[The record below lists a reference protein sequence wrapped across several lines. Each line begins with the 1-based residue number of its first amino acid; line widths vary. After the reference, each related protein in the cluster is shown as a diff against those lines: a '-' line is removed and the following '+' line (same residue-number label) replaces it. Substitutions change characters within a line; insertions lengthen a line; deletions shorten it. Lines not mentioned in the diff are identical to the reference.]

1 MNSKLQRDLSQLL
14 QAEIITPQVEQDI
27 SGYYASKKTGKES
40 INTLL
45 IIFGILGSLLVGLGI
60 ILILAHNWDQ
70 FSRSMKTLFSF
81 VPLVI
86 GQLIAAYALFKKKG
100 AAWREGAATFLFFA
114 IGASIS
120 LISQVY
126 NIPGSMQVFLL
137 TWILLA
143 APLIYLLRSHAASI
157 LYLLFITIYA
167 CNVGYFNDMSPWWYL
182 ALLLAIIPHYY
193 MQIKSAPK
201 SVITSLYHWLIPL
214 SVLISLGAFVSG
226 EEFIG
231 FLMYISLFGLF
242 YNLGKLP
249 YFQKLRLRT
258 NGYLLLGSLG
268 TVVTLMFMTFNWMWN
283 EFDSIQISSQD
294 TIITVVLALSALGV
308 LGFLHLKKHIV
319 EFNVFQYAFIIF
331 GMIYFMAPWGE
342 ELATI
347 LTNILV
353 FGLGIF
359 AIKTGAKKE
368 RYSILNY
375 GLLIITSLIT
385 CRFFDMHISF
395 VFRGLIFVAIGVG
408 FFVANYLMHK
418 KQQKLNTEN
427 YD

>member
-1 MNSKLQRDLSQLL
+1 MNSKLQREVNELL
-14 QAEIITPQVEQDI
+14 QAEVITPQVAEDI
-27 SGYYASKKTGKES
+27 SAYYASKKTGKES
-40 INTLL
+40 TNTLL
-45 IIFGILGSLLVGLGI
+45 TIFGILGSLLVGLGV

-70 FSRSMKTLFSF
+70 FPRSVKTFFSF

-86 GQLIAAYALFKKKG
+86 GQLIAAYAIFKKKG
-100 AAWREGAATFLFFA
+100 SAWREGAATFLFFA

-126 NIPGSMQVFLL
+126 NIPGSMQVYLL

-182 ALLLAIIPHYY
+182 ALLCVIAPQYY
-193 MQIKSAPK
+193 MQIKNAPNSA
-201 SVITSLYHWLIPL
+201 ITNVYHWLIPL

-242 YNLGKLP
+242 YNIGKLP
-249 YFQKLRLRT
+249 FFQHLRLRA

-268 TVVTLMFMTFNWMWN
+268 TIITLMFMTFSWIWK
-283 EFDSIQISSQD
+283 EFDPGLVSSQD
-294 TIITVVLALSALGV
+294 TFITIVLALAAIGV
-308 LGFLHLKKHIV
+308 LAYLHLKKHLT
-319 EFNVFQYAFIIF
+319 EFNLFQYAFIIF
-331 GMIYFMAPWGE
+331 GLIYFMAPLGE
-342 ELATI
+342 ELPKI
-347 LTNILV
+347 LTNLLV

-359 AIKTGAKKE
+359 AIRIGAKQE
-368 RYSILNY
+368 RFSILNY
-375 GLLIITSLIT
+375 GLLIITALIS
-385 CRFFDMHISF
+385 CRFFDLDISF
-395 VFRGLIFVAIGVG
+395 VIRGLLFVLIGVG
-408 FFVANYLMHK
+408 FFVANFLMYK
-418 KQQKLNTEN
+418 KQQNLNIEN
-427 YD
+427 HE